1 MVIPVHDEN
10 PVRRTPVVT
19 YALIVANLVVFLVE
33 PIHQYFM
40 GSQTVGQVC
49 RQYAFFDKWAAIPKE
64 LLSGHPLGAHQY
76 VVNAAS
82 GQIRCP
88 VDVFPHKSPALS
100 VLYAMFLHAGWL
112 HVLGNMLF
120 LYVFGNNIEDR
131 LGRVGYLIFYVGAG
145 YAAAYGFS
153 LLNAGST
160 ETLVGASG
168 AIAGVLGA
176 YLILYPRA
184 KVLSLLPFLFFLP
197 LRLPAW
203 LVLGSWFVLQYA
215 YASGA
220 GVGQGAGVAYVAHV
234 VGFIVGALVGFL
246 VRRLFPEPLQ
256 RRVTAPRRRLR

>member
-1 MVIPVHDEN
+1 MVIPVHDDN
-10 PVRRTPVVT
+10 PVRRPPVVT
-19 YALIVANLVVFLVE
+19 YALIVVNLLVFLVE
-33 PIHQYFM
+33 PVHTYFA
-40 GSQTVGQVC
+40 GGQSASLVC

-64 LLSGHPLGAHQY
+64 LLSNHPLAAHQY
-76 VVNAAS
+76 VINGGAS
-82 GQIRCP
+82 QFACP

-131 LGRVGYLIFYVGAG
+131 IGRIPYLVFYVGAG

-153 LLNAGST
+153 ALDSGST
-160 ETLVGASG
+160 DTLVGASG

-203 LVLGSWFVLQYA
+203 LVLGSWFILQYV
-215 YASGA
+215 YALGA
-220 GVGQGAGVAYVAHV
+220 GVGPGAGVAYVAHV
-234 VGFIVGALVGFL
+234 VGFVVGMLVGYL
-246 VRRLFPEPLQ
+246 VRAGGASAV
-256 RRVTAPRRRLR
+256 RRPTASV

>member
-1 MVIPVHDEN
+1 MVIPVHDQN

-19 YALIVANLVVFLVE
+19 YALIVANLLVFLVE
-33 PIHQYFM
+33 PIHQYFI
-40 GSQTVGQVC
+40 GSQTVADVC
-49 RQYAFFDKWAAIPKE
+49 HQYAFFDKWAAIPKE

-76 VVNAAS
+76 VISTGA
-82 GQIRCP
+82 GQISCP

-100 VLYAMFLHAGWL
+100 VLYSMFLHAGWL
-112 HVLGNMLF
+112 HILGNMLF

-131 LGRVGYLIFYVGAG
+131 LGRIKFLAFYIGAG

-153 LLNAGST
+153 AMDPGST
-160 ETLVGASG
+160 TTLVGASG

-197 LRLPAW
+197 VRLPAW
-203 LVLGSWFVLQYA
+203 LVLGSWFVLQYV
-215 YASGA
+215 YAAGA

-234 VGFIVGALVGFL
+234 VGFIFGMLVGYL
-246 VRRLFPEPLQ
+246 VRVSSSPHRG
-256 RRVTAPRRRLR
+256 TGPRGVG

>member
-1 MVIPVHDEN
+1 MVIPVHDDN

-19 YALIVANLVVFLVE
+19 YALIVVNMLVFLVE
-33 PIHQYFM
+33 PIHQYFG
-40 GSQTVGQVC
+40 GSQSATSVC
-49 RQYAFFDKWAAIPKE
+49 KQYAFFDKWAAIPKE
-64 LLSGHPLGAHQY
+64 LLSGHPLAAHQY
-76 VVNAAS
+76 II
-82 GQIRCP
+82 GTTTGHFDCP
-88 VDVFPHKSPALS
+88 VDYFPHKSPLLS

-120 LYVFGNNIEDR
+120 LYIFGNNIEDR
-131 LGRVGYLIFYVGAG
+131 FGRIPFLVFYIVAG

-153 LLNAGST
+153 LMDSGST

-197 LRLPAW
+197 VRLPAW
-203 LVLGSWFVLQYA
+203 LVLGSWFILQYV
-215 YASGA
+215 YAAGA

-234 VGFIVGALVGFL
+234 VGFILGMLVGYV
-246 VRRLFPEPLQ
+246 VRVAASGRATP
-256 RRVTAPRRRLR
+256 VT